1 MFFQLLFVFI
11 IFRGNE
17 DCEQK
22 KAFFCSVRQEN
33 TPKCPPNYFS
43 FKEMCIY
50 KNSNKT
56 SFSESKEQ
64 CGQYGGIVL
73 PIKTKG
79 LFEFIKSHAN
89 ALNSGSL
96 YIGMNRTDGLTRF
109 TDFSEYNSSSF
120 DLNGSDLVT
129 ENLQC
134 VFLDSSDGFV
144 AKQTDCENQFESY
157 CLWQGKIK
165 FILSFLS
172 YNIGNSYCFPFYVSK
187 LSSLGQTFIFYFDL
201 F

>member
-1 MFFQLLFVFI
+1 
-11 IFRGNE
+11 
-17 DCEQK
+17 
-22 KAFFCSVRQEN
+22 
-33 TPKCPPNYFS
+33 
-43 FKEMCIY
+43 MCIY

-79 LFEFIKSHAN
+79 LFEFIKVHAD

-120 DLNGSDLVT
+120 DLNGSDLVS

-134 VFLDSSDGFV
+134 VFLDSSDDFV

-157 CLWQGKIK
+157 CLWQGK
-165 FILSFLS
+165 
-172 YNIGNSYCFPFYVSK
+172 N
-187 LSSLGQTFIFYFDL
+187 IFYFVL
-201 F
+201 FHRIILETAIFYFVYQSSRLNFYILF